1 MALAERTAEVRWNG
15 TLAKGDGTMRAGSE
29 AVTDLPIHWA
39 SRSDRAN
46 GTSSPEELLAGAHA
60 SCYAM
65 ALSLLLTRDGTPP
78 DHLDVKAKCS
88 LEEDGEWYTVKAM
101 DLVVE
106 GAVPDLDA
114 DAFEKAAREADAHC
128 PISNALR
135 NNVEIRLSASL
146 QG

>member
-15 TLAKGDGTMRAGSE
+15 TLASGDGTLRAGSE
-29 AVTDLPIHWA
+29 AVTDLPIDWA
-39 SRSDRAN
+39 SSSDRAH

-78 DHLDVKAKCS
+78 ETLDVRARCS
-88 LEEDGEWYTVKAM
+88 LEEDGDWYRVTAM
-101 DLVVE
+101 DLEVR
-106 GAVPDLDA
+106 GAVPDLDGG
-114 DAFEKAAREADAHC
+114 AFERAAREADRHC

-135 NNVEIRLSASL
+135 ESVEIRLDAAL
-146 QG
+146 AA

>member
-15 TLAKGDGTMRAGSE
+15 TLAKGDGTLRAGSE
-29 AVTDLPIHWA
+29 AVTGLPIDWA

-101 DLVVE
+101 DLEVR

-114 DAFEKAAREADAHC
+114 DAFETAAREADAHC

-135 NNVEIRLSASL
+135 DNVEIRLSAEL
-146 QG
+146 AA